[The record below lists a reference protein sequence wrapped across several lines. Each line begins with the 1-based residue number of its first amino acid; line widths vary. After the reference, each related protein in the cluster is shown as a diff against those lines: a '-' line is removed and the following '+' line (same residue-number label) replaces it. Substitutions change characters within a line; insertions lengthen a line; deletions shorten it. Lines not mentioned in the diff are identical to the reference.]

1 MADGDKVGFRH
12 IVPSLFNGV
21 ATALTAAAGL
31 IGVLYQTGYLGNR
44 APQPAAEVA
53 ARARA
58 HMRMHDDTELAAVA
72 SPAVPG
78 PLINGRDDHRTAP
91 AAVPRQRN
99 LSGAWRDA
107 GSNCHQ
113 IVQVGHALTVTSYF
127 VDHGRRA
134 VGSGTVKGRAISMR
148 MNSANPA
155 SAEADLVVSDDGREL
170 SGMINGVKGAHVAKW
185 RFVGPSCVQTA
196 RPE

>member
-72 SPAVPG
+72 SRLCPDHSSMAEMIIARHRRRSPG
-78 PLINGRDDHRTAP
+78 K
-91 AAVPRQRN
+91 
-99 LSGAWRDA
+99 
-107 GSNCHQ
+107 
-113 IVQVGHALTVTSYF
+113 
-127 VDHGRRA
+127 
-134 VGSGTVKGRAISMR
+134 GT
-148 MNSANPA
+148 
-155 SAEADLVVSDDGREL
+155 
-170 SGMINGVKGAHVAKW
+170 
-185 RFVGPSCVQTA
+185 
-196 RPE
+196 

>member
-1 MADGDKVGFRH
+1 MGDGDKVGFRH

-31 IGVLYQTGYLGNR
+31 IGVLHQTGYLGNR
-44 APQPAAEVA
+44 APQPATGVA

-58 HMRMHDDTELAAVA
+58 QMRMHDDTNLAAVA
-72 SPAVPG
+72 SPAAPG
-78 PLINGRDDHRTAP
+78 PLLNGRDDRAAP
-91 AAVPRQRN
+91 ATVPRQRN

-107 GSNCHQ
+107 ASNCHQ

-127 VDHGRRA
+127 VDHDRRA

-148 MNSANPA
+148 MNTANPA

-185 RFVGPSCVQTA
+185 RFAGSSCVQTA
-196 RPE
+196 RPQ

>member
-1 MADGDKVGFRH
+1 MGDGDKVGFRH

-31 IGVLYQTGYLGNR
+31 IGVLYQTGYIGNR
-44 APQPAAEVA
+44 APQPAAGVA
-53 ARARA
+53 SRARA
-58 HMRMHDDTELAAVA
+58 KMRMQDDTELAAVA
-72 SPAVPG
+72 SPAAPG
-78 PLINGRDDHRTAP
+78 SFINGGDDRAAP
-91 AAVPRQRN
+91 VAVPKPKS

-107 GSNCHQ
+107 ASNCHQ

-127 VDHGRRA
+127 VDHDRRA
-134 VGSGTVKGRAISMR
+134 VGSGTVKGRVISMR
-148 MNSANPA
+148 MNTANPA

-185 RFVGPSCVQTA
+185 RFAGPSCVQTA
-196 RPE
+196 GPK